1 MDYLM
6 YKDLNDKIEL
16 LEKQNKNFKLQIIEM
31 TKRNTNISNALYELA
46 KIQLNG
52 DDLRKYWDENIV
64 NNEIILFQKFSNYN
78 EIYNELNN

>member
-31 TKRNTNISNALYELA
+31 SKRDIIIKNALYELA

-52 DDLRKYWDENIV
+52 DELIKYWDTNV
-64 NNEIILFQKFSNYN
+64 ADNEIKLFQKLCIYN
-78 EIYNELNN
+78 EINTEINN

>member
-31 TKRNTNISNALYELA
+31 SKRDIIIKNALYELA

-52 DDLRKYWDENIV
+52 DELRKYWDTNV
-64 NNEIILFQKFSNYN
+64 ADNEIKLFQKLCIYN
-78 EIYNELNN
+78 EINTEINN